1 MSTVTPTMRAIV
13 VDDKKNLAVEEVP
26 TNART
31 WRGPDSRCR
40 RRYQPR

>member
-26 TNART
+26 TPRPHLAR
-31 WRGPDSRCR
+31 S
-40 RRYQPR
+40 